1 MFGGALDKVTGFL
14 DQRLV
19 LTSLLPSV
27 AFWSAVLALVGS
39 QVGWTRAQH
48 WWAHLSS
55 GTNVLVSV
63 VAVALLVLF
72 ALLLSAHESTLI
84 GLYEGYW
91 GRGPVGRWLADRAA
105 GRHRRR
111 VESFDQKV
119 THLDERINALPA
131 EIAQLDLDIAALPA
145 GDSKL
150 AKLTKQ
156 VADKRRQLRSM
167 PGQAGA
173 LIEFWYGNYP
183 KEPEKA
189 LPTRLGNILKA
200 AEEYPAYEGR
210 YGIDAV
216 FFWPRLI
223 AVVPDS
229 TRANLSDARAT
240 FVLLLNVCTLALL
253 LSVGV
258 LAALVFAV
266 IHPAVAFWASAASGA
281 VLAYLM
287 YRSALGPARVYGEL
301 VRATFDL
308 YRGDLLNQLKLSEPA
323 SFAQERT
330 LWSNLGQMMYRGDAS
345 DPDIL
350 DSARVSAAAA
360 APDQGDVISTARSML
375 ERAGA
380 AILTV
385 LRSVAGPDN
394 AADGATASP
403 GATAAAP
410 CAENAR
416 PDAAQHAPSAGDA

>member
-27 AFWSAVLALVGS
+27 AFWSAALALVGS
-39 QVGWTRAQH
+39 QVGWAHAQH

-72 ALLLSAHESTLI
+72 ALLLSAHESALI
-84 GLYEGYW
+84 SLYEGYW
-91 GRGPVGRWLADRAA
+91 GRGPVGRWLAGRAA

-111 VESFDQKV
+111 IESIARKGR
-119 THLDERINALPA
+119 HLDERINALPD
-131 EIAQLDLDIAALPA
+131 EIAQMDRDIAALR
-145 GDSKL
+145 GDRLLARQL
-150 AKLTKQ
+150 AKE
-156 VADKRRQLRSM
+156 VASKRRQSRNM
-167 PGQAGA
+167 PRQADA
-173 LIEFWYGNYP
+173 LTEFQYRNYP
-183 KEPEKA
+183 REPESA

-253 LSVGV
+253 FSVGA
-258 LAALVFAV
+258 LAALALAV
-266 IHPAVAFWASAASGA
+266 IHPAGVFWASAAGGV

-287 YRSALGPARVYGEL
+287 YRSALGPAQAYGEL
-301 VRATFDL
+301 VRSTFDL

-323 SFAQERT
+323 SFAHERT
-330 LWSNLGQMMYRGDAS
+330 LWSNLGQMMYRGDPS

-360 APDQGDVISTARSML
+360 TPDQGDVISAARSML
-375 ERAGA
+375 EEAGA
-380 AILTV
+380 AILAV
-385 LRSVAGPDN
+385 LGPEAGPDN
-394 AADGATASP
+394 AP
-403 GATAAAP
+403 AAP
-410 CAENAR
+410 GAENAG
-416 PDAAQHAPSAGDA
+416 PDSAQHAPSAGDA